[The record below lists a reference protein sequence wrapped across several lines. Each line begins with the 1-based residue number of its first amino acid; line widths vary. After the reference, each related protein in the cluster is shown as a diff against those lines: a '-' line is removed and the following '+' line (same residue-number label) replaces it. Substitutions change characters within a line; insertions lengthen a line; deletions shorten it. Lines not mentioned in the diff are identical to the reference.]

1 MQNISTEQ
9 EKQISGEPRS
19 KDDKDCG
26 QFLALFVLINEHV
39 PTRLQHIKIMISLR
53 LQHNS
58 ASNKTFLH

>member
-1 MQNISTEQ
+1 MQNISIEQ

-19 KDDKDCG
+19 KDDKIMV
-26 QFLALFVLINEHV
+26 LALFVPINEHV